1 MWKEFPIVPEE
12 AFDNAANGPQ
22 AGPLE
27 ATTLTISSTHDL
39 LSPPNH
45 YPATL
50 ATLPR
55 PAQPHHPAD
64 ATGTSRPR
72 PPDHARG

>member
-1 MWKEFPIVPEE
+1 MPSWE
-12 AFDNAANGPQ
+12 AFDFAANGPQ
-22 AGPLE
+22 AGPRKVKE
-27 ATTLTISSTHDL
+27 RRKTWTHYL

-55 PAQPHHPAD
+55 PAQHHHPAD
-64 ATGTSRPR
+64 AIGMSRAHTPA
-72 PPDHARG
+72 HARG